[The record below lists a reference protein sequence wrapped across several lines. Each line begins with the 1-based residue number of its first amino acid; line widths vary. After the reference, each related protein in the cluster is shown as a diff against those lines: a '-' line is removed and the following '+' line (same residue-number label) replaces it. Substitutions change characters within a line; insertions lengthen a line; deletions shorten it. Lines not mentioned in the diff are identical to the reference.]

1 MSQHYFECSDLTY
14 DDILDRFD
22 EALKRETSEPEEIFL
37 EIVKSGEYLAILQMV
52 PLMPKKLRIIAVMKW
67 ILFS

>member
-37 EIVKSGEYLAILQMV
+37 EIVKSVEYLATFADG
-52 PLMPKKLRIIAVMKW
+52 PTFAKKCAGNRGNQVDT
-67 ILFS
+67 F